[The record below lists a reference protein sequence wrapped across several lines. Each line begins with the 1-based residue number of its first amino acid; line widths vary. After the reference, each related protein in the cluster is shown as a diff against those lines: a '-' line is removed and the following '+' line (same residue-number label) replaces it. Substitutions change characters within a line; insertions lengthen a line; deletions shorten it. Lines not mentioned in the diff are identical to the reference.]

1 MNLLAE
7 IYNKLVLNESVNV
20 NSITDSIK
28 NRYQATINYEGDPEH
43 GIAPGI
49 RVIQAYAYGLTKAG
63 NPVIR
68 AYQPYGDTVSTVPAW
83 KFFRLDRIKSWKPS
97 YAKTTVPAPKF
108 NPDGD
113 KSMSIVYTIAD
124 FSHDSVYADTNVT
137 GPRGLKV
144 IGKVDNIDKLIADK
158 NKEREQNKKYQK
170 YTPAPKVLSKNTN
183 IKEPEIKNLS
193 QSNQDSIPE
202 PDVKNTIPK
211 KDEADFATQDN
222 QAPSNAPSLTPS
234 LTPSNTSTEKSN
246 DDMIKTK
253 GDEQLE
259 KMKDLSRRMDNAR
272 KLDLSKIPRR

>member
-1 MNLLAE
+1 MAE

-43 GIAPGI
+43 GVAPGI

-97 YAKTTVPAPKF
+97 YAKTTTPAPKF
-108 NPDGD
+108 NPNGD

-124 FSHDSVYADTNVT
+124 FSHDQVYADTNVT
-137 GPRGLKV
+137 GPRGLNV
-144 IGKVDNIDKLIADK
+144 VGKVDNIDKLIADRE
-158 NKEREQNKKYQK
+158 KEKQRNRKYQK
-170 YTPAPKVLSKNTN
+170 YVPSSKVPSKNTN
-183 IKEPEIKNLS
+183 IKEPEVKGVPQPS
-193 QSNQDSIPE
+193 QIIT
-202 PDVKNTIPK
+202 PDPKITNVIPK
-211 KDEADFATQDN
+211 GDEADFTTQDK
-222 QAPSNAPSLTPS
+222 QAPSNTPS
-234 LTPSNTSTEKSN
+234 LAPSNTPPSNASPKKSN
-246 DDMIKTK
+246 DDIIKTK